1 MKYSFKFFITALIT
15 GVLGVIQSFVTINEP
30 DLLLSERIITYGLM
44 GIIIYGIPVAIVVY
58 FFHRRSIAAN
68 EKKKIELELAKAAED
83 KELADAEEKKL
94 ADEKRKKAE
103 KEIITLKED
112 VEKDVQKYSS
122 ELEAK
127 VETLEKE
134 ALSLIEVVQ
143 SEVQTLDDLES
154 RHKQIGKIVKSRKKD
169 DGNSEDI
176 KEIKNLLKKINP

>member
-1 MKYSFKFFITALIT
+1 MKFSSKFFITALIT
-15 GVLGVIQSFVTINEP
+15 GVIGVIQSFVTINDP
-30 DLLLSERIITYGLM
+30 DLSLSERIITYGLM

-58 FFHRRSIAAN
+58 FLHRRSIAAN

-94 ADEKRKKAE
+94 AE

-122 ELEAK
+122 ELKAK

-169 DGNSEDI
+169 DGNSGDI

>member
-1 MKYSFKFFITALIT
+1 MKFSSKVFFTALIT
-15 GVLGVIQSFVTINEP
+15 GVVGVIQSFVTINDA
-30 DLLLSERIITYGLM
+30 DLSLSERIITYGLM

-58 FFHRRSIAAN
+58 FLHRRSITAN
-68 EKKKIELELAKAAED
+68 EKKKTAKA
-83 KELADAEEKKL
+83 KEQVNAKAKKS
-94 ADEKRKKAE
+94 ADEERKKAE

-122 ELEAK
+122 ELKAK

-143 SEVQTLDDLES
+143 SEVQILDDLES

-176 KEIKNLLKKINP
+176 KEIKNLLKKINQ

>member
-1 MKYSFKFFITALIT
+1 MKFSSKFFITALIT
-15 GVLGVIQSFVTINEP
+15 GVIGVIQSFVTINDP
-30 DLLLSERIITYGLM
+30 DLSLSERIITYGLM

-58 FFHRRSIAAN
+58 FLHRRSIAAN

-94 ADEKRKKAE
+94 AE

-169 DGNSEDI
+169 DGNSGDI

>member
-1 MKYSFKFFITALIT
+1 MKYSSIFFITVLIS
-15 GVLGVIQSFVTINEP
+15 GVLGIPTHLSINDPQLSSIENIIVGFIIGVILYSIP
-30 DLLLSERIITYGLM
+30 L
-44 GIIIYGIPVAIVVY
+44 GIVIYVLN
-58 FFHRRSIAAN
+58 RRSL
-68 EKKKIELELAKAAED
+68 KKKTELELAKAAED

-112 VEKDVQKYSS
+112 VEKDVQKYSN
-122 ELEAK
+122 ELKAK

-154 RHKQIGKIVKSRKKD
+154 RHKQISRIVKSRKKD
-169 DGNSEDI
+169 DRNSEDI
-176 KEIKNLLKKINP
+176 KEIKNLLKKINK

>member
-1 MKYSFKFFITALIT
+1 MKYSSIFFITVLIS
-15 GVLGVIQSFVTINEP
+15 GVLGIPTHLSINDPQLSSIENIIVGFIIGVILYSIP
-30 DLLLSERIITYGLM
+30 L
-44 GIIIYGIPVAIVVY
+44 GIVIYVLN
-58 FFHRRSIAAN
+58 RRSL
-68 EKKKIELELAKAAED
+68 KKKTELELAKAAED

-112 VEKDVQKYSS
+112 VEKDVQKYSN
-122 ELEAK
+122 ELKAK